1 VLKAQFGGPDSVEME
16 IIGLVLAV
24 FATLLFCLG
33 AFLRFKA
40 TGG

>member
-1 VLKAQFGGPDSVEME
+1 VLKAQFGGSDTVEMHF
-16 IIGLVLAV
+16 IGLVLPV
-24 FATLLFCLG
+24 FATLFFGFG